1 MKERKRT
8 DMGNFYGNIKVDNGT
23 RRIGVN
29 DDGEYIELS
38 LADVTLFD
46 RFASMIE
53 WFEKKQ
59 VELAAYDADFKA
71 RHGENEDNTAA
82 VIETVHKRTEVFSEC
97 RQKLDEV
104 FGKGCCR
111 KVFGDVIP
119 DEVPIMDFL
128 DQMTPIMS
136 RMAQERGEK
145 LRAKY
150 RRPEKKQKQRTK
162 EELIADYKARAAA
175 KELTGDGEQV

>member
-1 MKERKRT
+1 
-8 DMGNFYGNIKVDNGT
+8 MGNFYGNIKVDNGI

-29 DDGEYIELS
+29 DEGEYIELS
-38 LADVTLFD
+38 LTDVTLFD
-46 RFASMIE
+46 RFASVIE

-59 VELAAYDADFKA
+59 EELTAYDADFKA
-71 RHGENEDNTAA
+71 RHGEDEDNTSA
-82 VIETVHKRTEVFSEC
+82 VMETVHKRAEVFSEC
-97 RQKLDEV
+97 CQKLDEV
-104 FGKGCCR
+104 FGKDCCR
-111 KVFGDVIP
+111 KVFGDIIP

-150 RRPEKKQKQRTK
+150 HRPGKKQKQRTK
-162 EELIADYKARAAA
+162 QELIADYKARNAAG
-175 KELTGDGEQV
+175 ELMAENGEQV

>member
-1 MKERKRT
+1 
-8 DMGNFYGNIKVDNGT
+8 MGNFYGNIKVDNGT

-29 DDGEYIELS
+29 DDGDYIELS

-46 RFASMIE
+46 RFASVIE

-59 VELAAYDADFKA
+59 AELTAYDVDFKA
-71 RHGENEDNTAA
+71 RHSNDDDNTAA
-82 VIETVHKRTEVFSEC
+82 VMETVHKRAEVFSEC
-97 RQKLDEV
+97 CQKLDEV
-104 FGKGCCR
+104 FGKDCCR
-111 KVFGDVIP
+111 KVFGDIIP
-119 DEVPIMDFL
+119 DEGPIMDFL
-128 DQMTPIMS
+128 DQMSPIMA

-150 RRPEKKQKQRTK
+150 HRPGKKQKQRTK
-162 EELIADYKARAAA
+162 EELIADCQARAAA